1 VKQLTTGDHMPQVGP
16 EIRHAPTQT
25 EELSV
30 PAWVYPY
37 RAGIVGGAWGGLA
50 MIAVAAI
57 YGISSGQGVW
67 LPVNLIGATL
77 VRNLQTASFEQL
89 TAFNAV
95 ALIVG
100 LTLHMALSIGLGLIL
115 ALLLPT
121 LPGSPLLWAIIIGP
135 LLWGLASVL
144 ILPLLNPVMA
154 QYVDHLSFFVA
165 HVAYSLVLGW
175 WIARTPKVHA

>member
-1 VKQLTTGDHMPQVGP
+1 MSQVGP
-16 EIRHAPTQT
+16 KLPHAPTQA

-57 YGISSGQGVW
+57 YGISSGKGVW
-67 LPVNLIGATL
+67 LPVNFIGATL
-77 VRNLQTASFEQL
+77 VRDLQIAPLEQL
-89 TAFNAV
+89 AAFRADT
-95 ALIVG
+95 LIVG
-100 LTLHMALSIGLGLIL
+100 LALHMALSIGLGLIF

-121 LPGSPLLWAIIIGP
+121 LPGSALFWAIIIGP

-144 ILPLLNPVMA
+144 ILPLLNPAMA
-154 QYVDHLSFFVA
+154 QSVDHLSFFAA
-165 HVAYSLVLGW
+165 HVVYSLVLGW

>member
-1 VKQLTTGDHMPQVGP
+1 MSHVGP
-16 EIRHAPTQT
+16 EVQHAPTQA

-50 MIAVAAI
+50 MIAVAII
-57 YGISSGQGVW
+57 YGISSGEGIW

-77 VRNLQTASFEQL
+77 VRSLQAGSLEQL
-89 TAFNAV
+89 AAFNAV

-100 LTLHMALSIGLGLIL
+100 LTLHMVLSIGLGLIF

-121 LPGSPLLWAIIIGP
+121 FPGSPLLWAIIIGP

-144 ILPLLNPVMA
+144 ILPLLDPVIT
-154 QYVDHLSFFVA
+154 QYVDHLTFFVA
-165 HVAYSLVLGW
+165 HVVYSLVLGW

>member
-1 VKQLTTGDHMPQVGP
+1 MKWLNAGDQMSQIEP
-16 EIRHAPTQT
+16 ELQHVPLQA

-50 MIAVAAI
+50 MIAVAAV
-57 YGISSGQGVW
+57 YGISSGKGVW

-77 VRNLQTASFEQL
+77 VRDLQMAPLEQL
-89 TAFNAV
+89 VAFRTDT
-95 ALIVG
+95 LIVG
-100 LTLHMALSIGLGLIL
+100 LTLHMALSIGLGLIF

-121 LPGSPLLWAIIIGP
+121 LPGSPLFWAIIIGP

-165 HVAYSLVLGW
+165 HVVYSLVLGW

>member
-1 VKQLTTGDHMPQVGP
+1 MKSLNAGDQMSQVGS
-16 EIRHAPTQT
+16 ELQHAPTQA

-37 RAGIVGGAWGGLA
+37 RAGIIGGAWGGLA

-77 VRNLQTASFEQL
+77 VRDLQSASLEQL
-89 TAFNAV
+89 AAFRAD

-100 LTLHMALSIGLGLIL
+100 LTLHMALSIGLGLIF

-121 LPGSPLLWAIIIGP
+121 LPGSPLFWAIIIGP

-144 ILPLLNPVMA
+144 ILPSLESGHGSVCRSSVIFRSACGLQPGA
-154 QYVDHLSFFVA
+154 GLVDCA
-165 HVAYSLVLGW
+165 HA
-175 WIARTPKVHA
+175 